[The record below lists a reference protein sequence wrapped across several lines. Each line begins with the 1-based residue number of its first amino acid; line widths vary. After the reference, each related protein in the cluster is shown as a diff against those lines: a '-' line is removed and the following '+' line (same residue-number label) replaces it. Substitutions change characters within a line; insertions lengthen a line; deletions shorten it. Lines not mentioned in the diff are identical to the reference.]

1 MNLISV
7 LRVGA
12 LMKNSEIARI
22 LRNIAVLLD
31 MDEVPFKPRAYEK
44 AALSIESLEEDVEKI
59 YKEGGIKALKQIP
72 GVGESI
78 AEKIEELIKTGR
90 AAYNEELHKKVPV
103 DLESLAGIEGLG
115 PRTIKTLY
123 QELDIRNIDDLEKA
137 ALEHRI
143 SKLPHLR
150 RRLKRTF

>member
-1 MNLISV
+1 
-7 LRVGA
+7 
-12 LMKNSEIARI
+12 MKNSEIARI

-78 AEKIEELIKTGR
+78 AEKI
-90 AAYNEELHKKVPV
+90 
-103 DLESLAGIEGLG
+103 
-115 PRTIKTLY
+115 
-123 QELDIRNIDDLEKA
+123 
-137 ALEHRI
+137 
-143 SKLPHLR
+143 
-150 RRLKRTF
+150 